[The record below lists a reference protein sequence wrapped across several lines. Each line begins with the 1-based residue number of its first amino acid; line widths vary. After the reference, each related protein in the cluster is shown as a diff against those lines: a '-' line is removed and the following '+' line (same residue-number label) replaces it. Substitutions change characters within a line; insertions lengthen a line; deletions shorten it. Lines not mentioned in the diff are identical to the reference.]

1 VVSQGAEPPN
11 RRVEQRAHRRCKGA
25 CRCWLSDGTVDRFAS
40 IADVSLDGARVF
52 TAGPPPVGAAVGL
65 RFRLRDTGVQ
75 VRATA
80 RVIWR
85 TEGFRGRGGVIGVQ
99 FEEVDGA
106 DEIASFIEE
115 G

>member
-1 VVSQGAEPPN
+1 
-11 RRVEQRAHRRCKGA
+11 VE
-25 CRCWLSDGTVDRFAS
+25 
-40 IADVSLDGARVF
+40 
-52 TAGPPPVGAAVGL
+52 
-65 RFRLRDTGVQ
+65 

-106 DEIASFIEE
+106 AEIASFIEE